1 MGSRGL
7 TITAYGVIGLG
18 LVLLE
23 ILGRFTSLP
32 TPTAADMLR
41 RALRHRS
48 AQFGIVLAW
57 WWFGWH
63 FFVG

>member
-7 TITAYGVIGLG
+7 TVAAYGVIGLA

-23 ILGRFTSLP
+23 ILGRFTRVRI
-32 TPTAADMLR
+32 PTAAEMLR
-41 RALRHRS
+41 RALSHRS